1 VRMVQ
6 LRMVQLRMVRRY
18 LHLSLNLESQLVA

>member
-1 VRMVQ
+1 MVLVQVRMVQ
-6 LRMVQLRMVRRY
+6 MRLVRRY